1 MRAWRAGQQFRG
13 PGRGSTPLLGA
24 RDGPDGSLQA
34 LPARRTA
41 TARRLAASRGRR
53 RVRYNVVPMLEALSD
68 KLSGVFQKLGSHGT
82 ITEKDL
88 DDAMRE
94 VRIALLEADV
104 NFKVV
109 RQFIATVRERALG
122 AEVLKSLTGPQQV
135 IAIVNE
141 ELVNILGGSQA
152 TLQLASKPP
161 TVIMLVGLKGSGK
174 TTTAAKLA
182 MHLRKQGAKPMLVAA
197 DPYRVAAGEQLKS
210 LGRQLSMPV
219 VEGSDGQSLTQL
231 CAASLAEAKRQ
242 AATVVIVDT
251 AGRSTI
257 DGEMMSEITAMRTA
271 LEPDEIILVLDA
283 MTGQEAVNVA
293 QEFHHQLTVTGIIV
307 SKMDGDARGGAVLS
321 IRAVTG
327 LPVKFIGVGEKSDAL
342 EPFYPD
348 RFASR
353 ILGMGDMLGLIE
365 RAKEAISEQ
374 DVEAI
379 EKKMKSRQLD
389 LEDFLLQFQ
398 RIKRMGPLSQ
408 LVEMIPGMGQVKRQ
422 MKVDDLDDGF
432 WKRAEAVV
440 YSMTPEERKHPEII
454 NGSRRKRIALGSGTT
469 PQEVNRLL
477 NQWKEAKKIMQTFA
491 NNRSGFLNIFGGR

>member
-1 MRAWRAGQQFRG
+1 
-13 PGRGSTPLLGA
+13 
-24 RDGPDGSLQA
+24 
-34 LPARRTA
+34 
-41 TARRLAASRGRR
+41 
-53 RVRYNVVPMLEALSD
+53 MLEALSD
-68 KLSGVFQKLGSHGT
+68 RLGGVFQKLGSRGT
-82 ITEKDL
+82 INEKDL
-88 DDAMRE
+88 DEAMRE

-109 RQFIATVRERALG
+109 RQFIASVRERALG

-135 IAIVNE
+135 ISIVNE
-141 ELVNILGGSQA
+141 ELVNILGGSQS

-161 TVIMLVGLKGSGK
+161 TVIMLIGLKGSGK

-182 MHLRKQGAKPMLVAA
+182 LHLRKQGARPMLVAA
-197 DPYRVAAGEQLKS
+197 DPYRMAAGEQLKS
-210 LGRQLSMPV
+210 LGKQLGMPV
-219 VEGSDGQSLTQL
+219 FEGGDGQDLPRI

-242 AATVVIVDT
+242 AATVVLVDT
-251 AGRSTI
+251 AGRSTV
-257 DGEMMSEITAMRTA
+257 DGEMMSEITAMRAA
-271 LEPDEIILVLDA
+271 LDPNEIILVLDA

-293 QEFHHQLTVTGIIV
+293 QEFHDQLNVTGIV
-307 SKMDGDARGGAVLS
+307 VTKMDGDARGGAVLS

-327 LPVKFIGVGEKSDAL
+327 LPVKFMGTGEKSDAL

-374 DVEAI
+374 DVQAI
-379 EKKMKSRQLD
+379 EKKMKNKQLD

-398 RIKRMGPLSQ
+398 RIKKMGPLTQ
-408 LVEMIPGMGQVKRQ
+408 LVDMIPGLGQVKRQ

-454 NGSRRKRIALGSGTT
+454 NGSRRKRIAMGSGTT

-477 NQWKEAKKIMQTFA
+477 NQWKEAKKIMQAFA
-491 NNRSGFLNIFGGR
+491 GNRSGFLNMFGGR

>member
-1 MRAWRAGQQFRG
+1 
-13 PGRGSTPLLGA
+13 
-24 RDGPDGSLQA
+24 
-34 LPARRTA
+34 
-41 TARRLAASRGRR
+41 
-53 RVRYNVVPMLEALSD
+53 MLEALSD

-82 ITEKDL
+82 ISEKDL

-122 AEVLKSLTGPQQV
+122 SEVLKSLTGPQQV

-141 ELVNILGGSQA
+141 ELVNILGGAQS

-161 TVIMLVGLKGSGK
+161 TVIMLVGLKGPGK

-182 MHLRKQGAKPMLVAA
+182 MHLRKQGARPLLVAA
-197 DPYRVAAGEQLKS
+197 DPYRMAAGEQLRA
-210 LGRQLSMPV
+210 LGKQLGMPV
-219 VEGSDGQSLTQL
+219 FSGDEGQALPDL
-231 CAASLAEAKRQ
+231 CTASLNEAKRQ

-257 DGEMMSEITAMRTA
+257 DGEMMTEVSQMSASLNPHET
-271 LEPDEIILVLDA
+271 ILVLDA

-293 QEFHHQLTVTGIIV
+293 QEFHNQLKVTGIIV

-327 LPVKFIGVGEKSDAL
+327 LPVKFMGTGEKSDAL
-342 EPFYPD
+342 EPFFPD

-365 RAKEAISEQ
+365 RAKEAINEQ
-374 DVEAI
+374 DVQAI
-379 EKKMKSRQLD
+379 EKKMKAKSLD
-389 LEDFLLQFQ
+389 LNDFITQFQ
-398 RIKRMGPLSQ
+398 RIKKMGPLNQ
-408 LVEMIPGMGQVKRQ
+408 LVDMIPGMGQVKRQ
-422 MKVDDLDDGF
+422 MKVDSFDDSF
-432 WKRAEAVV
+432 WSKAEAVV
-440 YSMTPEERKHPEII
+440 YSMTPQERKHPEII
-454 NGSRRKRIALGSGTT
+454 NGSRRKRIAAGSGTT
-469 PQEVNRLL
+469 PQEVNQLL
-477 NQWKEAKKIMQTFA
+477 NQWKEAKKIMQAFA
-491 NNRSGFLNIFGGR
+491 GNRAGFLSMFGGR

>member
-1 MRAWRAGQQFRG
+1 
-13 PGRGSTPLLGA
+13 
-24 RDGPDGSLQA
+24 
-34 LPARRTA
+34 
-41 TARRLAASRGRR
+41 
-53 RVRYNVVPMLEALSD
+53 MLEALSD

-82 ITEKDL
+82 ISEKDL
-88 DDAMRE
+88 YEAMRE

-135 IAIVNE
+135 IGIVNE
-141 ELVNILGGSQA
+141 ELVNILGGSPA

-161 TVIMLVGLKGSGK
+161 TVVMLVGLKGSGK

-182 MHLRKQGAKPMLVAA
+182 LHLRKQGARPLLVAA
-197 DPYRVAAGEQLKS
+197 DPHRMAAGEQLKA
-210 LGRQLSMPV
+210 LARQLGMPV
-219 VEGSDGQSLTQL
+219 FEGAEGQALPAL
-231 CAASLAEAKRQ
+231 CSASLAEAKRQ
-242 AATVVIVDT
+242 GATVVIVDT

-257 DGEMMSEITAMRTA
+257 DGELMDEVAQMRVA
-271 LEPDEIILVLDA
+271 LEPHETILVLDA

-293 QEFHHQLTVTGIIV
+293 QEFHAQLQVTGIIV

-327 LPVKFIGVGEKSDAL
+327 LPVKFIGTGEKSDAL

-374 DVEAI
+374 DVHAI
-379 EKKMKSRQLD
+379 EKKMKAKSLD
-389 LEDFLLQFQ
+389 LEDFLVQFQ
-398 RIKRMGPLSQ
+398 RIKKMGPLNQ
-408 LVEMIPGMGQVKRQ
+408 LVDMIPGLGQVKRQ
-422 MKVDDLDDGF
+422 MNVASFDDGF
-432 WKRAEAVV
+432 WNKAEAVV
-440 YSMTPEERKHPEII
+440 YSMTPQERKHPEII
-454 NGSRRKRIALGSGTT
+454 NGSRRRRIAKGSGTT
-469 PQEVNRLL
+469 PQEVNQLL
-477 NQWKEAKKIMQTFA
+477 NQWKEAKKIMQGFA
-491 NNRSGFLNIFGGR
+491 GNRSGFLNMFGGR